1 MTSSFALRST
11 RLRIYSSLKAPNMAL
26 LHRLRWLACFLAGLF
41 AVLLFTTAAPAQTV
55 PAAPFVPTFDAVAA
69 SHLEPNFYP

>member
-11 RLRIYSSLKAPNMAL
+11 RLRVYSSLKAPNMAL

-41 AVLLFTTAAPAQTV
+41 AVLLFTAAAPAQTA
-55 PAAPFVPTFDAVAA
+55 PDAATPVFDTVAA

>member
-1 MTSSFALRST
+1 
-11 RLRIYSSLKAPNMAL
+11 MAL

-41 AVLLFTTAAPAQTV
+41 AVLLFTTAAPAQTA
-55 PAAPFVPTFDAVAA
+55 PAAPFVSTFDAVAA